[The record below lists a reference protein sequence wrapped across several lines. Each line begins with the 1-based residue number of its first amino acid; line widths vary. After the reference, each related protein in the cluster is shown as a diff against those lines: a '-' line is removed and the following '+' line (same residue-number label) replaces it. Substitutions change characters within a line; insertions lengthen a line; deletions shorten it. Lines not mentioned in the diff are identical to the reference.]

1 MPTLSKDQVKKLI
14 DGAPQGTNPKDV
26 VNGLLKRGYT
36 LEGLSDG
43 GNSSGIGEKIKNV
56 ADTVNQGA
64 RDLFVGQLKGSG
76 STIAGAASL
85 GEKGLNY
92 ASEKLFPNL
101 GIKGSDQTQGNKLQQ
116 TTLAPQGIAQKVGFG
131 TEQIGELMTPV
142 GAEALS
148 SKLATM
154 TPKFGKAGGAVLSLG
169 KGLISGTENALK
181 TAVQSGGDGT
191 QTAASFG
198 VGAAVPIAS
207 DVLKKPITKL
217 AERIYQSA
225 LKPSEDALAQG
236 VVKTGL
242 KEKVWLTKGGV
253 EKAAQKIDDLESQ
266 LDEAIKAGT
275 AEGKTV
281 PTNGL
286 KKFVDPIRGWFE
298 TVDVK
303 ASKAAQEYIDDTLKT
318 FKKKYGNEI
327 PIEEAQKLKVNTM
340 RLIRNSYGELSNVQ
354 KETQKQMAR
363 FLKEGIVEKSPVVG
377 DVNARLKSLYTL
389 DEALGKASKRIG
401 NLNLLGLG
409 LKAGSALGG
418 GKGAIMGLLGDL
430 TDKAAVKSGAAIGL
444 NNFANL
450 AGQGVTNAKAPVT
463 FLLNKLIEK
472 TRGN

>member
-1 MPTLSKDQVKKLI
+1 MTYEELGQKVKAKYPDYASISDADLGKKVAAKYPEYQSQITEGSKLQ
-14 DGAPQGTNPKDV
+14 TF
-26 VNGLLKRGYT
+26 
-36 LEGLSDG
+36 
-43 GNSSGIGEKIKNV
+43 KNV
-56 ADTVNQGA
+56 ANTVNQGA
-64 RDLFVGQLKGSG
+64 KDLFIGQVKGLG
-76 STIAGAASL
+76 STLAGAASL

-116 TTLAPQGIAQKVGFG
+116 TALAPQGIAQNIGFG
-131 TEQIGELMTPV
+131 AEQIGELMTPV
-142 GAEALS
+142 GAGAFG

-266 LDEAIKAGT
+266 LDEAIKAGA
-275 AEGKTV
+275 AEGKTIS
-281 PTNGL
+281 TDGL

-303 ASKAAQEYIDDTLKT
+303 ASKEAQEYIDKT
-318 FKKKYGNEI
+318 IKGFQKKYGKEI

-340 RLIRNSYGELSNVQ
+340 RLIRNSYGELSNVS

-363 FLKEGIVEKSPVVG
+363 FLKEGIVEKAPEVG
-377 DVNARLKSLYTL
+377 DVNTRLKNLYAL
-389 DEALGKASKRIG
+389 DDALGKASRRIG

-409 LKAGSALGG
+409 VKAGAAVGG
-418 GKGAIMGLLGDL
+418 GKAEVVAGLLADL
-430 TDKAAVKSGAAIGL
+430 LDKGAVKSGAAIGL

>member
-1 MPTLSKDQVKKLI
+1 MTYEELGQKVKAKYPDYASISDADL
-14 DGAPQGTNPKDV
+14 G
-26 VNGLLKRGYT
+26 KRVAAKYPEYQSQIK
-36 LEGLSDG
+36 EGSAFQTF
-43 GNSSGIGEKIKNV
+43 KNV
-56 ADTVNQGA
+56 AESVNQVPKN
-64 RDLFVGQLKGSG
+64 LLIGQIKGLG
-76 STIAGAASL
+76 STLAGAASL

-116 TTLAPQGIAQKVGFG
+116 TALAPQGIAQNIGFG
-131 TEQIGELMTPV
+131 AEQIGELMTPV
-142 GAEALS
+142 GAGALS

-154 TPKFGKAGGAVLSLG
+154 TPKLGKAGGAVLSLG

-275 AEGKTV
+275 AEGRTV

-377 DVNARLKSLYTL
+377 DVNARLKSLYAL
-389 DEALGKASKRIG
+389 DEALGKASRRIG

-418 GKGAIMGLLGDL
+418 GKGAVMGLLGDL

>member
-1 MPTLSKDQVKKLI
+1 MTYEELGQKVKAKYPDYASISDADLGKKVAAKYPEYQSQITEGSKLQ
-14 DGAPQGTNPKDV
+14 TF
-26 VNGLLKRGYT
+26 
-36 LEGLSDG
+36 
-43 GNSSGIGEKIKNV
+43 KNV
-56 ADTVNQGA
+56 ANTVNQGA
-64 RDLFVGQLKGSG
+64 RDLFVGQVKGLG
-76 STIAGAASL
+76 STLAGAASL

-116 TTLAPQGIAQKVGFG
+116 TALAPQGIAQNVGFAS
-131 TEQIGELMTPV
+131 EQIGELMTPV
-142 GAEALS
+142 GAGALG

-154 TPKFGKAGGAVLSLG
+154 TPKLGKAGGAVLSLG

-191 QTAASFG
+191 QTATSFG

-266 LDEAIKAGT
+266 LDEAIKAGA
-275 AEGKTV
+275 AEGKTI
-281 PTNGL
+281 PTDGL

-377 DVNARLKSLYTL
+377 DVNSRLKSLYAL
-389 DEALGKASKRIG
+389 DEALGKASRRIG

-418 GKGAIMGLLGDL
+418 GKGAVMGMLGDL
-430 TDKAAVKSGAAIGL
+430 TDKAAVKSGGL
-444 NNFANL
+444 S
-450 AGQGVTNAKAPVT
+450 
-463 FLLNKLIEK
+463 
-472 TRGN
+472 